1 MSQYHWIY
9 IFISGF
15 GLGILF
21 RSFFNFGFSFSLFI
35 LLLSFSLFI
44 FFQYSRRKRII
55 LLAFLLLLGVSL
67 GLVRFDVAD
76 VRHGDTFLSE
86 LIGER
91 IIVEGIVID
100 EPDER
105 ENHTKLTVIFESVF
119 DKKVKSK
126 ALITIDSYPQFSY
139 GDKIYIEGKLAVP
152 KKFTTDNKNVFDY
165 PAFLSK
171 DGIFY
176 LMFYPKV
183 TLISS
188 GGGNVVKRTLFSLKN
203 EFLERISRVIPEPQA
218 SLLGG
223 LVVGAKQSLG
233 DELQDDFRK
242 TGIIHIVVLS
252 GYNVTIVAEAIM
264 RFFAFLPSML
274 SLSLGAFTIVLFA
287 IITGASA
294 TIVRAS
300 IMALLVLLA
309 RATGRTYTITYAL
322 FIAGF
327 FMILQNPKILVF
339 DSSFQLSFMATLG
352 LIHLAPQLEK
362 YFKLVPTK
370 WQLREFATA
379 TIATQLFVLPLLL
392 YKMGELS
399 LVALPVNMLVL
410 VFVPLT
416 MLFGFLT
423 GMMGFLSTTLSL
435 PFAYISNAL
444 LSYELWVVDIFAS
457 LPFASVQIDTFP
469 AWLAILFYVLYGF
482 LIFFFMK
489 RQQISSPSQSS

>member
-1 MSQYHWIY
+1 MVY
-9 IFISGF
+9 IFVGGF
-15 GLGILF
+15 TGGVLF
-21 RSFFNFGFSFSLFI
+21 HSFFNLGFSFSLFI
-35 LLLSFSLFI
+35 LLLASSLFV
-44 FFQYSRRKRII
+44 FFQYFGKTRKKSTV
-55 LLAFLLLLGVSL
+55 LLIPLLLFGVSL
-67 GLVRFDVAD
+67 GLLRFDVAD
-76 VRHGDTFLSE
+76 LKQGSVFLTG
-86 LIGER
+86 LVGER
-91 IIVEGIVID
+91 IVGEGIVVD

-105 ENHTKLTVIFESVF
+105 ENHTKLTVTLDSVF
-119 DKKVKSK
+119 DEEVKSK
-126 ALITIDSYPQFSY
+126 ILITADSYQKFLY
-139 GDKIYIEGKLAVP
+139 GDRISIEGILLTP
-152 KKFTTDNKNVFDY
+152 KKFKSDRGGVFDY

-176 LMFYPKV
+176 LMFYPEV

-188 GGGNVVKRTLFSLKN
+188 GGGNSVKRTLFSFKFA
-203 EFLERISRVIPEPQA
+203 FLERIGRVIPEPQA

-233 DELQDDFRK
+233 EELQDDFRK

-264 RFFAFLPSML
+264 RFFSFLPYAL
-274 SLSLGAFTIVLFA
+274 SLSLGAFIIVLFA
-287 IITGASA
+287 IMTGASA

-309 RATGRTYTITYAL
+309 RATGRAYTMTYAL

-327 FMILQNPKILVF
+327 FMILHNPKILVF

-352 LIHLAPQLEK
+352 LIYLAPKLEE

-379 TIATQLFVLPLLL
+379 TIATQLFVLPILL

-399 LVALPVNMLVL
+399 LVAVPVNMLVL
-410 VFVPLT
+410 IFVPIT

-423 GMMGFLSTTLSL
+423 GMFGFLSTFLSL

-444 LSYELWVVDIFAS
+444 LSYELWIVDIFAS

-469 AWLAILFYVLYGF
+469 LWAVILLYAMYGL
-482 LIFFFMK
+482 LIFYFMK
-489 RQQISSPSQSS
+489 RRQISFPQLPN